1 MRKQLVLLFFVALFA
16 LQSSAQIQKKQIY
29 PGLSVGRQ
37 LFSYNTNSIQPSL
50 SFGISEHS
58 LVGLFYKYEKFN
70 THPSISFKGYAT
82 KIGVGVSYSYYRHF
96 NKKSK
101 WGWYL
106 DGSLGLYQVRGYKKQ
121 NGTPVLNFQVKQTE
135 FTFTPGIFYKPSPRI
150 LLFGNVGGF
159 SVNSYQQH
167 IYKHVDFGKQLNLGI
182 KITLGGKSNK

>member
-1 MRKQLVLLFFVALFA
+1 MRKQLPLLLFAALCA

-29 PGLSVGRQ
+29 PGLSVGRYF
-37 LFSYNTNSIQPSL
+37 LKYNSNNIQPSV

-82 KIGVGVSYSYYRHF
+82 KIGGGVSYSYYRHF

-106 DGSLGLYQVRGYKKQ
+106 DGSLGLFQVKTYEKQ
-121 NGTPVLNFQVKQTE
+121 NGSAVLNFQAKQTE
-135 FTFTPGIFYKPSPRI
+135 FAFTPGIFYKPSPRI
-150 LLFGNVGGF
+150 LLFGNLGGF